1 VRILGRMRFLPG
13 ILLVTACLGLAG
25 CESVKTGVR
34 DKFHGPTYQTRVFVG
49 DSQAVF
55 DAARRATEQLGF
67 RITRS
72 GPAQGVV
79 EGVSGLASDDRF
91 QGSRQRTIKVRLE
104 STIGSETQ
112 VEVLFREIV
121 EDDFNKGA
129 GQGIETTLHNSPLY
143 EAFFSDVSSRLAR

>member
-1 VRILGRMRFLPG
+1 M
-13 ILLVTACLGLAG
+13 
-25 CESVKTGVR
+25 R
-34 DKFHGPTYQTRVFVG
+34 DKFHGPTYQTRAFTG
-49 DSQAVF
+49 DSQEVF

-67 RITRS
+67 KITRS
-72 GPAQGVV
+72 GPAQGVI

-104 STIGSETQ
+104 STIGSETS
-112 VEVLFREIV
+112 VGVLFTEIV

-129 GQGIETTLHNSPLY
+129 GQGIETTLRNSPLY